1 MPQAP
6 QVYGSKKNHKA
17 QKSVDSLSEA
27 KIKIW
32 SVPDVHWISAK
43 YSSSETQARQYVV
56 KVTPFEKAF
65 MKSMIFL

>member
-1 MPQAP
+1 M
-6 QVYGSKKNHKA
+6 YGSKINHKA

-27 KIKIW
+27 KIKIL

-43 YSSSETQARQYVV
+43 YSSSETQL